1 MIAITDGGGA
11 HFSVSPRHL
20 GDCGV
25 HMSLIEAAPA
35 AVAAA
40 AASALCIV
48 ATRGSE
54 RVIFTLSDWQFKRE
68 WIECEAI
75 QGMQPVEHVEEAGCI
90 PVGAS
95 LEI

>member
-1 MIAITDGGGA
+1 MITITDGGGA
-11 HFSVSPRHL
+11 YFSVSPRHL

-35 AVAAA
+35 AVALAT
-40 AASALCIV
+40 AASALYRSN
-48 ATRGSE
+48 TR
-54 RVIFTLSDWQFKRE
+54 KRARDFYVLRLTIQMRE
-68 WIECEAI
+68 IEGEAI

-95 LEI
+95 LQI